1 MPKIGYRKLKR
12 YKYQLMEDY
21 TMSVD
26 IKPEND
32 ILVTDFITLTV
43 AGELTIKK
51 YYAWDG
57 PSGPTIDTKSFM
69 RASLVHDVLYQ
80 LMREECLDQT
90 YRSYADKLL
99 RKICLEDGMWRFRA
113 LYLYYGLRLFAK
125 RAAKPSPKRRGGMLY
140 AP

>member
-32 ILVTDFITLTV
+32 ILETDFIILTV
-43 AGELTIKK
+43 AGEL
-51 YYAWDG
+51 
-57 PSGPTIDTKSFM
+57 TIDTKSFM